1 MTLPT
6 SSSKNP
12 KSYFMKLTSQILSAT
27 SLMPTFWPAKTMLKL
42 ILRRPMQ
49 MRPQVVTLRA
59 TCRVC
64 GVSEADI
71 PSQHGLM
78 KFVVPLPPVPA
89 AFPVA
94 AAASFVETL
103 VAVFGSIYWVL

>member
-1 MTLPT
+1 
-6 SSSKNP
+6 
-12 KSYFMKLTSQILSAT
+12 
-27 SLMPTFWPAKTMLKL
+27 
-42 ILRRPMQ
+42 
-49 MRPQVVTLRA
+49 
-59 TCRVC
+59 
-64 GVSEADI
+64 
-71 PSQHGLM
+71 M